1 MTTLQQKPYI
11 VKVYTKGEGR
21 QNPQKFDHVVYGWP
35 LKTRSDWNFLKVL
48 YFKSAFKAFVVILYK
63 VV

>member
-1 MTTLQQKPYI
+1 MTTLQHKPYLDEM
-11 VKVYTKGEGR
+11 YTKGEGG
-21 QNPQKFDHVVYGWP
+21 QNTNVVYGCP